1 MKANLVSGAIL
12 CSLILI
18 QSSHAFIPSFFSKVT
33 RLSNWR
39 PLDPVLA
46 SSLKSIDEDE
56 SAISAFSSDPDVQII
71 SEEDDLI
78 ASIKQETKS
87 GNLKKAQGLWRD
99 YVSTDPTAAKF
110 VEFAK
115 WAERDADNPRLARSI
130 FESMLTDLEPSEVKQ
145 SWVFQT
151 WARFEERNGQQKRAN
166 IIRGQLE
173 ALEKEAS
180 ESKNGFVNI
189 PASPA
194 KTPATKPTVNEIDQ
208 QIRRS
213 EIIDAIVELPT
224 TTLASDLE
232 NNSFESSSEP
242 VIKRA
247 EASIDQ
253 KIIGEITETLQ
264 GVESVNVGEVVV
276 EVEESLEGADS
287 VKVRAIVNPLSTSRL
302 KDKDENTDEK
312 TITSTNTEPLAKE
325 NEEETIDRNGHDRER
340 VVQSAGEGSN
350 GKKENEISDDAK
362 QKRNPLSPKATSVQA
377 FVKSGEAAINKGKKT
392 NGVSNPKASIPSTK
406 AATLPNVVS
415 KKTFG
420 PPKTTVS
427 KTKTAVL
434 QIAKKSANAPNSFT
448 QSKKAAPGPLVSK
461 KSSVLK
467 SSVSGSTSSKFSNP
481 YLKKTFGDPKTSGET
496 KLAPKPPTTQPNV
509 INREDDSKTDQTAAP
524 DETEAPKEN
533 KPLSSEDSMAWKK
546 VDLIP
551 KPSVKTS
558 PNTSPLIPPKK
569 VGVVPESS
577 GASATAPK
585 SFMPS
590 KTTGPKAAVGNGTAS
605 TSGFMPPKVGVVPK
619 SSGASGVAPK
629 SFMPSKKVVPGPKV
643 GVVPKS
649 SATAQKSFMPSKK
662 VVAGPKAAVGESST
676 STSSFMPPKKVALG
690 SRDDSAS
697 STTFQES
704 EGAKGTAKVVP
715 RKLSGLPKVSSVQ
728 PFATK
733 RSGALGTGSNTT
745 TSDSNSTKV
754 VQVDNSRVLRSED
767 ESLESLSMNEDDDES
782 RDAKQPDAQM
792 DAPWLTAL
800 KQVSQGST
808 SESKD
813 EGSWLQSLTAKFGS
827 RDEDKTGS
835 NFDPFTLFGSKD
847 NAGESPI
854 KDSLKVR
861 AMKAL

>member
-180 ESKNGFVNI
+180 EGKNGFVNI

-434 QIAKKSANAPNSFT
+434 PIAKKSANAPNSFT

-577 GASATAPK
+577 GASATAP
-585 SFMPS
+585 
-590 KTTGPKAAVGNGTAS
+590 
-605 TSGFMPPKVGVVPK
+605 
-619 SSGASGVAPK
+619 
-629 SFMPSKKVVPGPKV
+629 
-643 GVVPKS
+643 
-649 SATAQKSFMPSKK
+649 KSFMPSKK

-808 SESKD
+808 SESED

>member
-1 MKANLVSGAIL
+1 MGA
-12 CSLILI
+12 C
-18 QSSHAFIPSFFSKVT
+18 
-33 RLSNWR
+33 
-39 PLDPVLA
+39 
-46 SSLKSIDEDE
+46 
-56 SAISAFSSDPDVQII
+56 
-71 SEEDDLI
+71 
-78 ASIKQETKS
+78 
-87 GNLKKAQGLWRD
+87 
-99 YVSTDPTAAKF
+99 
-110 VEFAK
+110 
-115 WAERDADNPRLARSI
+115 
-130 FESMLTDLEPSEVKQ
+130 
-145 SWVFQT
+145 
-151 WARFEERNGQQKRAN
+151 FEERNCQQKRAN

-434 QIAKKSANAPNSFT
+434 PIAKKSANAPNSFT

-605 TSGFMPPKVGVVPK
+605 TSGFMPPKKVGVVPKSSGASGVAPKSFMPSKKVVPGPKAAVGNGTASTSGFMPPKKVGVVPK

-808 SESKD
+808 SESED